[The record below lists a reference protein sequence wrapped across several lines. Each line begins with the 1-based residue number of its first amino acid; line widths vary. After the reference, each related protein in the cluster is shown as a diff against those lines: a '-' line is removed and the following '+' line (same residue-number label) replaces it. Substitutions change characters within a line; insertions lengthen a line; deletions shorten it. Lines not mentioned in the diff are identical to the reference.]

1 MKPPVNLP
9 NRFPSSI
16 ALVILAGGASRRYNG
31 KQKALI
37 DVGGQTIIDL
47 QLNDLGSMFEHVYI
61 SIKNEEQKR
70 VLREAGVEISWNVDF
85 VQDLP
90 EFPGNARD
98 NAAIFGMYSAFS
110 AIESRHALVISC
122 DMPFVRQPVA
132 QVLASYVEEDP
143 DAIVPSWE
151 NGYLEPTLAIYKVEN
166 SRIAMKSLLEE
177 GTYQL
182 LEIFKRMDS
191 VIYVPI
197 DAIKAVDPDLDCLIN
212 INDEMDLKKI
222 KELTRFKQV

>member
-110 AIESRHALVISC
+110 AIESRHALVI
-122 DMPFVRQPVA
+122 
-132 QVLASYVEEDP
+132 
-143 DAIVPSWE
+143 
-151 NGYLEPTLAIYKVEN
+151 YKVEN
-166 SRIAMKSLLEE
+166 SGIAMKSLLEE